1 MASGIKMAAFVMPGL
16 AGGDREKGR
25 RHVADTLDILNEV
38 RPTEIRVCSLAVLES
53 APLRGKWET
62 GEFIPPGEDQMV
74 DELQDLI
81 EGISFDWTIRL
92 VQIKVLKIGPR
103 SVV

>member
-1 MASGIKMAAFVMPGL
+1 
-16 AGGDREKGR
+16 
-25 RHVADTLDILNEV
+25 V
-38 RPTEIRVCSLAVLES
+38 RSLAVLES
-53 APLRGKWET
+53 APLRGKWEA
-62 GEFIPPGEDQMV
+62 GEFIPPSEDQMV